1 MGGKESRERR
11 RQNRSTSNI
20 SRGSDVVKD
29 AAGKIN
35 EVRELGGSESLGK
48 KSKKKIIKP
57 KHLKRKFEQLAH
69 LEGEEK
75 EEMREKLIK
84 ERDVLEKQKAKR
96 SIAFETKIQE
106 TVGVASFNKVTS
118 VPLTNSE

>member
-20 SRGSDVVKD
+20 SRRSDVVKD
-29 AAGKIN
+29 VVGK
-35 EVRELGGSESLGK
+35 VRELGGSESLGK
-48 KSKKKIIKP
+48 KRKKKIIKP
-57 KHLKRKFEQLAH
+57 KHLKRKFEQLAL

-75 EEMREKLIK
+75 EDMREKLIK
-84 ERDVLEKQKAKR
+84 EQDVLEKQKAKR